1 MPCGDFFTQYA
12 VHDPRGNYDDVINPF
27 EHRHQIEDSCK
38 TYVSAYQE
46 NEKKSTTAMVVLFF
60 STGLVF

>member
-1 MPCGDFFTQYA
+1 MIPW
-12 VHDPRGNYDDVINPF
+12 GNYDDVINPF
-27 EHRHQIEDSCK
+27 EHHHQIEDSCT

-46 NEKKSTTAMVVLFF
+46 NEKKSTTAMVVLYF